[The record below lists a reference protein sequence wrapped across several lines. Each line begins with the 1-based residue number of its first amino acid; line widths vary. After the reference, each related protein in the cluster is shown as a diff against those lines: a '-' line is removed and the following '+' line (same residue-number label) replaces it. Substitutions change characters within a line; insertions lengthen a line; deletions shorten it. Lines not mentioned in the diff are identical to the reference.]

1 VIDFIYGNDI
11 INLTI
16 IGGGKITMKLLHK
29 LGLFLMVFMAGFL
42 LTGCGEKNIE
52 GDLSELM
59 TKVYA
64 ELPEDKTPMGLTTV
78 EVTADNVEGF
88 LGTADIEYE
97 EALASESMTGSI
109 AHSVVLVRIKDA
121 KNAEEVMTKIKEN
134 VNPRKW
140 ICVGVEEDQVIVKN
154 KGNLI
159 ILIMAAENSDKLE
172 AGFDALK

>member
-1 VIDFIYGNDI
+1 
-11 INLTI
+11 
-16 IGGGKITMKLLHK
+16 MKLLHK
-29 LGLFLMVFMAGFL
+29 LGIFALVLSLGLILV
-42 LTGCGEKNIE
+42 GCGKEEAKDKNIE
-52 GDLSELM
+52 GSLSDIM

-64 ELPEDKTPMGLTTV
+64 ELPEDKRPMGLTNM
-78 EVTADNVEGF
+78 EVNAENIEGF
-88 LGTADIEYE
+88 LGTSDIEYE
-97 EALASESMTGSI
+97 EALASESMVGSI
-109 AHSVVLVRIKDA
+109 AHSVVLVRVAKDA
-121 KNAEEVMTKIKEN
+121 DVEETKKVIKEN

>member
-1 VIDFIYGNDI
+1 
-11 INLTI
+11 
-16 IGGGKITMKLLHK
+16 MKLLHK

-52 GDLSELM
+52 GDLSDIM

-64 ELPEDKTPMGLTTV
+64 ELPEEKTPMGLTTI
-78 EVTADNVEGF
+78 EVTAENVEGF
-88 LGTADIEYE
+88 LGTADIEYK
-97 EALASESMTGSI
+97 EALASESMVGSI
-109 AHSVVLVRIKDA
+109 AHSVVLVRVEDESKV
-121 KNAEEVMTKIKEN
+121 EEVMAQIKDN

-159 ILIMAAENSDKLE
+159 ILIMAADGSEELE
-172 AGFDALK
+172 AGFDGLE

>member
-1 VIDFIYGNDI
+1 
-11 INLTI
+11 
-16 IGGGKITMKLLHK
+16 MKLLHK

-52 GDLSELM
+52 GDLSDIM

-64 ELPEDKTPMGLTTV
+64 ELPEEKTPMGLTTI
-78 EVTADNVEGF
+78 EVTAENVEGF
-88 LGTADIEYE
+88 LGTADIEYK
-97 EALASESMTGSI
+97 EAVASESMVGSI
-109 AHSVVLVRIKDA
+109 AHSVVLVRVEDESKVEDVMAQIKD
-121 KNAEEVMTKIKEN
+121 N

-159 ILIMAAENSDKLE
+159 ILIMAADGSEELE
-172 AGFDALK
+172 AGFDGLE